1 MKLKTAVI
9 EMRKILLFCAATFLA
24 QAAFIQASAQ
34 APQTP
39 ATQGDASKPARQR
52 VVGEVTAVDASTS
65 GMTVKTDAGET
76 VGVTADAKTTIRRL
90 PPGETSLDKA
100 TSATFAD
107 VRVGDRVLAVGG
119 GTSGGLARQ
128 LILTT
133 RSAASQGRD
142 DAHRLFGRVV
152 SVDASKKLIVVQARG
167 REGAAE
173 TVNVDASNGARLLHY
188 APDSS
193 RAADAQ
199 SATFAEIRVGDQLRA
214 TGERTPEGSGFK
226 AQEIIAGSFTRVGGQ
241 VVSVDAARNELTL
254 KNEQTGQTFRVSIGQ
269 RTTLR
274 RVTPEFIK
282 TMNERAEQM
291 RAQREARRAE
301 GSGQSADNN
310 NGARGGGGT
319 RPEGE
324 GRVGSAR
331 EGGQG
336 SGGGR
341 EGSGGGGRRGGGFG
355 GGGAGGGGNM
365 FDGLPAI
372 TLADLKKGD
381 GVMVTATPGADASSV
396 TAVSIVTGDADFI
409 RRMQQRGGEGRR
421 RGMSP
426 GLPGDVI
433 GGGTGGNR
441 EPPR

>member
-1 MKLKTAVI
+1 MKLKVAVI

-34 APQTP
+34 APQTS
-39 ATQGDASKPARQR
+39 ATQGDAAKPARQR
-52 VVGEVTAVDASTS
+52 LVGEVTAVDSSAS
-65 GMTVKTDAGET
+65 GLTVKTDAGET
-76 VGVTADAKTTIRRL
+76 VGVTTDDKTTIRRL

-107 VRVGDRVLAVGG
+107 VRVGDRVLVVGV

-133 RSAASQGRD
+133 RATAAQGRD

-152 SVDASKKLIVVQARG
+152 SVDASKKLIVVQTRG

-199 SATFAEIRVGDQLRA
+199 PATFADIRVGDQLRA
-214 TGERTPEGSGFK
+214 TGERTPEGLGFK
-226 AQEIIAGSFTRVGGQ
+226 AEEIIAGSFTRVGGQ
-241 VVSVDAARNELTL
+241 IVSVDAARNELTL
-254 KNEQTGQTFRVSIGQ
+254 KNEQTGQTFRVTVGK

-301 GSGQSADNN
+301 GGGQSTADN
-310 NGARGGGGT
+310 NGARGGT
-319 RPEGE
+319 RPEGQ
-324 GRVGSAR
+324 GRIGSAR

-336 SGGGR
+336 NGGGR
-341 EGSGGGGRRGGGFG
+341 EGRGDGGGWRG

-365 FDGLPAI
+365 FDSLPAI

-396 TAVSIVTGDADFI
+396 TAVSIVTGDADFL
-409 RRMQQRGGEGRR
+409 RRMQQRGGEGRQ

-433 GGGTGGNR
+433 GGGTGSNR

>member
-9 EMRKILLFCAATFLA
+9 EMRKILFFCAATFLA
-24 QAAFIQASAQ
+24 QAAFVQASAQ
-34 APQTP
+34 APQTS
-39 ATQGDASKPARQR
+39 ATQGDAAKPARQR
-52 VVGEVTAVDASTS
+52 VVGEVTAVDSSASS
-65 GMTVKTDAGET
+65 LTVKTDSGET
-76 VGVTADAKTTIRRL
+76 VGVTADDKTTIRRL

-107 VRVGDRVLAVGG
+107 VRVGDRVLAVGVG
-119 GTSGGLARQ
+119 VSGGLARQ

-133 RSAASQGRD
+133 RSAAGQGRD

-152 SVDASKKLIVVQARG
+152 SVDASKKLIVVQTRG

-199 SATFAEIRVGDQLRA
+199 PATFADIRVGDQLRA

-226 AQEIIAGSFTRVGGQ
+226 AGEIIAGSFTRVGGQ

-254 KNEQTGQTFRVSIGQ
+254 KNEQTGQTFRVTIGQ

-301 GSGQSADNN
+301 GGGQSADN
-310 NGARGGGGT
+310 NGARGGGG
-319 RPEGE
+319 RPEGQ
-324 GRVGSAR
+324 GRVG
-331 EGGQG
+331 GQG
-336 SGGGR
+336 NGGGR
-341 EGSGGGGRRGGGFG
+341 EGRGGGGGGR
-355 GGGAGGGGNM
+355 GGAGGNM

-396 TAVSIVTGDADFI
+396 TAVSIVTGDADFL
-409 RRMQQRGGEGRR
+409 RRMQQRGGEGRQ